1 MQMRRKTC
9 ILILLFNVT
18 IFSISAIVALASDP
32 VAAKIRGRMAELRD
46 SGNLKIDGAP
56 VAAVHILP
64 GFYENRNYEPAW
76 ARPYTIAQLMAAIRN
91 SHTDGLNPGDYHYE
105 ALKSFRNQIESA
117 EAATPA
123 RLADIDILLSDAF
136 VRLVYHQYF
145 GKVDPETLNPYLQL
159 VRLLDGKDPMRLL
172 LQAIESDR
180 LDRIIDNLK
189 PVHPFYLRLKTALA
203 RYRAIQYA
211 GGWQEIP
218 TGGRIT
224 AGARDDRVPLIR
236 RRLYLT
242 GDLNNS
248 DFSSDLFDEELHAA
262 LSRFQARNYLESD
275 GMADRSTILVLNESV
290 QERIDRI
297 LANIERARWV
307 LHSFP
312 LEYVL
317 VDIAGYAV
325 HYIKNGTPL
334 WSGRAQVG
342 QPYRQ
347 TPVFKS
353 KITSLVLNPTWTV
366 PPGIFRHDILPEVQK
381 NPGFLHELDIKV
393 YASSGQTV
401 DPAAIDWSKYPAR
414 KFPYILRQGP
424 GPTNPIGDIKFVLPN
439 PFYIYLHDT
448 PEQEEFDTPWR
459 ALSAGCIRLERPL
472 ELAELILNDRKRW
485 SIHRVAEKIKSGQ
498 TINLALPSPIPILLI
513 YMTVWVDQE
522 QVVYFREDVYS
533 RDAKI
538 LKGLKGE
545 FKFRRRPLT
554 LNPLL

>member
-1 MQMRRKTC
+1 MRKKTF
-9 ILILLFNVT
+9 ILILLFNVI

-32 VAAKIRGRMAELRD
+32 VAAKIRGRISELRD
-46 SGNLKIDGAP
+46 SGKLKIAGASI
-56 VAAVHILP
+56 AAADILP

-76 ARPYTIAQLMAAIRN
+76 SRPYTIAKLIATIRN
-91 SHTDGLNPGDYHYE
+91 SHTDGLDPGDYHYE
-105 ALKSFRNQIESA
+105 TLKSFRKRIENA
-117 EAATPA
+117 QPATPES
-123 RLADIDILLSDAF
+123 LADFDILLSDSF
-136 VRLVYHQYF
+136 IRLAYHQYF

-159 VRLLDGKDPMRLL
+159 VRLLDGKEPMRLL
-172 LQAIESDR
+172 LEAIESDR

-189 PVHPFYLRLKTALA
+189 PVHPFYLRLKKALA
-203 RYRAIQYA
+203 RYRAIQYV

-224 AGARDDRVPLIR
+224 AGSRDDRVPLIR

-242 GDLNNS
+242 GDLKNS

-262 LSRFQARNYLESD
+262 LSRFQARNYLEPD
-275 GMADRSTILVLNESV
+275 GIADRSTVRVLNEPV
-290 QERIDRI
+290 QQRINQI

-325 HYIKNGTPL
+325 HYIKNGAPI

-366 PPGIFRHDILPEVQK
+366 PPGIFRHDILPKVQK
-381 NPGFLHELDIKV
+381 NPKFLQELDLKV
-393 YASSGQTV
+393 YTFAGQPV
-401 DPAAIDWSKYPAR
+401 DPTTIDWSKYPAR

-472 ELAELILNDRKRW
+472 ELAQLILKDRKRW
-485 SIHRVAEKIKSGQ
+485 SIHRIAEKIKSGQ
-498 TINLALPSPIPILLI
+498 TINLSLPNPKPILLI

-522 QVVYFREDVYS
+522 EVVYFREDVYS

>member
-1 MQMRRKTC
+1 MRKKTF
-9 ILILLFNVT
+9 ILILLFNVIT
-18 IFSISAIVALASDP
+18 FSISAIAALASDP
-32 VAAKIRGRMAELRD
+32 VAAKIEVRMSELRN

-56 VAAVHILP
+56 VAAVDILP
-64 GFYENRNYEPAW
+64 GFYANRDYEPAW
-76 ARPYTIAQLMAAIRN
+76 SRPYTIAKLMATIRN
-91 SHTDGLNPGDYHYE
+91 SHTDGLDPDDYHYE
-105 ALKSFRNQIESA
+105 TLKWFHKRIKNAQ
-117 EAATPA
+117 AATPES
-123 RLADIDILLSDAF
+123 LADFDILLSDSF
-136 VRLVYHQYF
+136 VRLAYHQYF

-159 VRLLDGKDPMRLL
+159 VRLLDGKEPMRLL
-172 LQAIESDR
+172 LEAIESDR

-189 PVHPFYLRLKTALA
+189 PVHPFYLRLKKALA

-218 TGGRIT
+218 TGARIM
-224 AGARDDRVPLIR
+224 AGSRDDRVPLIR
-236 RRLYLT
+236 RRLHLT
-242 GDLNNS
+242 GDLNNN
-248 DFSSDLFDEELHAA
+248 DFSSDLFDEDLHDA
-262 LSRFQARNYLESD
+262 LSRFQTRNYLEPD
-275 GMADRSTILVLNESV
+275 GIADRSTIRVLNEPV
-290 QERIDRI
+290 EERIDQI

-325 HYIKNGTPL
+325 HYIKNGAPI

-366 PPGIFRHDILPEVQK
+366 PPGIFRHDILPKVQE
-381 NPGFLHELDIKV
+381 NPEFLKELDLKV
-393 YASSGQTV
+393 YTSAGQSV
-401 DPAAIDWSKYPAR
+401 DPAAIDWLKYPAR

-472 ELAELILNDRKRW
+472 ELAELILNNKKRW
-485 SIHRVAEKIKSGQ
+485 SIHRFAEKIKTGQ
-498 TINLALPSPIPILLI
+498 TINLALPNPKPILLI

-522 QVVYFREDVYS
+522 EVVYFREDVYS